1 MSVTVYWAAAVGG
14 IMRKHRVRCQSRPRR
29 TPLDETPVTGEY
41 CDDGAATFDAAK
53 LRKAGRNAS

>member
-1 MSVTVYWAAAVGG
+1 MSSMSVTVYWAAVVGG
-14 IMRKHRVRCQSRPRR
+14 IMRKHRLRCQSRPRR

-53 LRKAGRNAS
+53 

>member
-1 MSVTVYWAAAVGG
+1 MNILQERLLFVGRRLVGG
-14 IMRKHRVRCQSRPRR
+14 IMRKHRIRCQSRPRR

-53 LRKAGRNAS
+53 